1 MKNWMKL
8 FGLFALL
15 LLVVACSTEQP
26 GSSSDDAEG
35 DGGDSG
41 NGDDTT
47 KIGLSISTLN
57 NPFFVALRDG
67 AEAAAEEAGYEITT
81 SDAQND
87 AATQA
92 SDIEDLLQQDIDVLL
107 VNPADSSAIVSSIE
121 SANDSGVP
129 VITVD
134 RTADGGEVVTHIASD
149 NVEGGEMAGN
159 FIAEQLNEEGQVV
172 ELEGIPGAS
181 ATRERG
187 EGFHNVVDS
196 MDGIEMVANQSANFD
211 RSEGLT
217 VMENILQST
226 DSLDAVFAH
235 NDEMA
240 LGAVQALESNNMLE
254 DVTVVGFDATDD
266 ARAAVSEGRM
276 DATVAQQPELIG
288 QNAIDA
294 AGKVAQD
301 EEVEEF
307 IPVELQLV
315 TE

>member
-26 GSSSDDAEG
+26 GSSSDDSEG
-35 DGGDSG
+35 DSGDSG

-47 KIGLSISTLN
+47 KVGLSISTLN
-57 NPFFVALRDG
+57 NPFFVSLRDG
-67 AEAAAEEAGYEITT
+67 AEAAAEEAGFEITT
-81 SDAQND
+81 ADAQND
-87 AATQA
+87 AATQV
-92 SDIEDLLQQDIDVLL
+92 SDIEDLLQQNIDVLL
-107 VNPADSSAIVSSIE
+107 VNPTDSAAVVSAIE

-134 RTADGGEVVTHIASD
+134 RTADGGDVVTHIASD
-149 NVEGGEMAGN
+149 NVAGGEMAGK

-181 ATRERG
+181 ATNERG
-187 EGFHNVVDS
+187 KGFHNIVDP
-196 MDGIEMVANQSANFD
+196 MDGIEFVASQSANFD

-217 VMENILQST
+217 VMENILQGT

-288 QNAIDA
+288 QKAIDA
-294 AGKVAQD
+294 AGKVAKD